1 MKQLSDPKVMKER
14 LQRRLLMATEKLIS
28 ANLSIDE
35 VLLSLSSRGEHWFAG
50 ACTRMNDQS
59 LRQGKAKQL
68 YLKTTPFFSRE
79 KEELPQAKCTCMYMY
94 MYVCVLVHVHVCV
107 HVCTCNIYMY
117 MYMYASTC
125 TCMCTCVYM

>member
-50 ACTRMNDQS
+50 ACTCMNDQS
-59 LRQGKAKQL
+59 LRLGKAKQL
-68 YLKTTPFFSRE
+68 HLKTTPFFSRE

-94 MYVCVLVHVHVCV
+94 MY
-107 HVCTCNIYMY
+107 
-117 MYMYASTC
+117 ASTC